1 MLYRALYSF
10 KKTHPSSLGFEEN
23 EEFIELPGA
32 SEDKNW
38 YYSISSQGKAGYIP
52 RNYVEKKETT
62 LEDFK
67 KFAEVIKERVKVSTD
82 IGNREKGELLAKID
96 RSRINFE
103 RTLPTPSAYLVDI
116 NAVVQKPNAAA
127 PAASNTTTSNS
138 NQSATGASG
147 SESSRSSTPPK
158 AALKKR
164 AAPRPPAINSV
175 KSTSSSREASPSS
188 SKSGSVSA
196 MPDDVDSIQT
206 VVEHNKKQQMQ
217 KQMSRQ
223 LSNPGRPSIP
233 DPTEDQIRNHA
244 CELIELVRNQSGL
257 SYNLAQDTIHSVL
270 TYISTNF
277 TRLDRNVP
285 GLLCALERSSTE
297 LLHEPKDVA
306 KSQDY
311 KVLERLFEELT
322 KCKED
327 DQQRN
332 WMLEEDEQKINDL
345 LNHVCDRL
353 QNAPRNASL
362 QVLQRFKYFYVNNM
376 IEYFQME
383 TRRHLRRLLIEAFLL
398 MCSLDSNIIL
408 LMLSSVLPLEL
419 VQDIY
424 QTKDS
429 NEALQPIHEKMS
441 NKQRKS
447 VTKTNKKQVIIKSKQ
462 DIERLRSDGLLL
474 TVILSTGEP
483 MPVHFYDQ
491 IGRNFVDYLLDYI
504 EDPPSREFEVEVCDV
519 FIGVLLAFN
528 LQFKEA
534 NSNVLVD
541 TLSKRM
547 SVKTFMEKILLLLN
561 REEDPTTI
569 IEGEYTDIGSNVQGR
584 SEDVHATQKV
594 ILDIFKHKTCHK
606 LFYTNDLYVL
616 IDIIVRALSDLS
628 YEDPRRSIYVD
639 MCELVLR
646 HSDYNEHLHRFKD
659 LEHCFLRILEE
670 EESRDRRRIQDLC
683 KEISAFSSLT
693 L

>member
-1 MLYRALYSF
+1 MRYRALYSF
-10 KKTHPSSLGFEEN
+10 KKTHPSSVGFEES
-23 EEFIELPGA
+23 EDFIELPGA

-38 YYSISSQGKAGYIP
+38 YYAISSQGKAGYIP

-62 LEDFK
+62 LEEFK
-67 KFAEVIKERVKVSTD
+67 KLAEDIKERVKTLNDV
-82 IGNREKGELLAKID
+82 GNREKGELLAKID
-96 RSRINFE
+96 RTRINFE
-103 RTLPTPSAYLVDI
+103 RTLPVPPAYKVDVEKILYPGKENASSTPSTGV
-116 NAVVQKPNAAA
+116 
-127 PAASNTTTSNS
+127 
-138 NQSATGASG
+138 SATQAASG

-175 KSTSSSREASPSS
+175 KSEGSSREASPVSS
-188 SKSGSVSA
+188 SKSSVVSNA
-196 MPDDVDSIQT
+196 MPDDVDSITT

-223 LSNPGRPSIP
+223 GSIPGRPSIP
-233 DPTEDQIRNHA
+233 DPSEDQIRNHA

-257 SYNLAQDTIHSVL
+257 SYNSAQDTIHSVL

-285 GLLCALERSSTE
+285 GLLCALEIRE
-297 LLHEPKDVA
+297 EKLLHEPKDIA

-332 WMLEEDEQKINDL
+332 WMLEEDDQKIHDF
-345 LNHVCDRL
+345 LNQVCDRL
-353 QNAPRNASL
+353 QNAPRNASI

-383 TRRHLRRLLIEAFLL
+383 TRRQLRRLLIEAFLL
-398 MCSLDSNIIL
+398 MCSLDANIIL

-429 NEALQPIHEKMS
+429 NDALQPIHEKIS
-441 NKQRKS
+441 NKQKKANRKQS
-447 VTKTNKKQVIIKSKQ
+447 IIKSKQ

-483 MPVHFYDQ
+483 MPVHYQDQ
-491 IGRNFVDYLLDYI
+491 MGSTFVDYLLDYI
-504 EDPPSREFEVEVCDV
+504 EEPPSREFEVEVCDC

-528 LQFKEA
+528 LQFKDA

-541 TLSKRM
+541 TLSRRV

-569 IEGEYTDIGSNVQGR
+569 IEGEYTGIGAEI
-584 SEDVHATQKV
+584 EDRPENVHATQKV

-628 YEDPRRSIYVD
+628 YEDPRRSTYVD

-646 HSDYNEHLHRFKD
+646 HSNYDEHLHRFKD

-670 EESRDRRRIQDLC
+670 EESRDRKRIQDLC

>member
-1 MLYRALYSF
+1 LTQF
-10 KKTHPSSLGFEEN
+10 KQSL
-23 EEFIELPGA
+23 
-32 SEDKNW
+32 S
-38 YYSISSQGKAGYIP
+38 
-52 RNYVEKKETT
+52 TT
-62 LEDFK
+62 
-67 KFAEVIKERVKVSTD
+67 
-82 IGNREKGELLAKID
+82 
-96 RSRINFE
+96 
-103 RTLPTPSAYLVDI
+103 
-116 NAVVQKPNAAA
+116 
-127 PAASNTTTSNS
+127 
-138 NQSATGASG
+138 
-147 SESSRSSTPPK
+147 
-158 AALKKR
+158 
-164 AAPRPPAINSV
+164 
-175 KSTSSSREASPSS
+175 
-188 SKSGSVSA
+188 
-196 MPDDVDSIQT
+196 
-206 VVEHNKKQQMQ
+206 KKQQMQ

-223 LSNPGRPSIP
+223 GSIPGRPSIP
-233 DPTEDQIRNHA
+233 DPSEDQIRTHA

-285 GLLCALERSSTE
+285 GLLCALERSSNE

-332 WMLEEDEQKINDL
+332 WMLEEDEQKIHDL

-383 TRRHLRRLLIEAFLL
+383 TRRQLRRLLIEAFLL

-424 QTKDS
+424 QTKD
-429 NEALQPIHEKMS
+429 
-441 NKQRKS
+441 
-447 VTKTNKKQVIIKSKQ
+447 
-462 DIERLRSDGLLL
+462 IERLRSDGLLL

-483 MPVHFYDQ
+483 MPVHYHDQ
-491 IGRNFVDYLLDYI
+491 IGRTFVDYLLDYI

-528 LQFKEA
+528 LQFKDA

-541 TLSKRM
+541 TLSRRM

-569 IEGEYTDIGSNVQGR
+569 IEMDFFQGEYTDIGSNIHGR
-584 SEDVHATQKV
+584 PEDVHATQKI

-628 YEDPRRSIYVD
+628 YEDPRRSVYVD

-646 HSDYNEHLHRFKD
+646 HSDYDEHLHRFKD

-670 EESRDRRRIQDLC
+670 EESRDRKRIQDLC
-683 KEISAFSSLT
+683 REISAFSSLT